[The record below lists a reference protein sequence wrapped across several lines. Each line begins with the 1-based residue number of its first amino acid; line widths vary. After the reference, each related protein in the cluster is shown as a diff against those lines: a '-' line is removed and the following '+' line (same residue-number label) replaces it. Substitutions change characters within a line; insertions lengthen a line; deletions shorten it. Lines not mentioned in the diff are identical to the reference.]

1 MSLENIPTENLQ
13 VDNKSK
19 ALAKMNGLLGQMQ
32 QLGRQDWESPAAMAL
47 IEQVMRDEITPE
59 EGVVQMQGIL
69 DSKQE
74 H

>member
-1 MSLENIPTENLQ
+1 MSYENNPNEKPP
-13 VDNKSK
+13 VDKKSE
-19 ALAKMNGLLGQMQ
+19 ALAKMNGLLGQME

-47 IEQVMRDEITPE
+47 IEQVMRDEITPD
-59 EGVVQMQGIL
+59 EGVIRMQGIL

>member
-1 MSLENIPTENLQ
+1 MSFEIKPTENLQ

>member
-1 MSLENIPTENLQ
+1 
-13 VDNKSK
+13 
-19 ALAKMNGLLGQMQ
+19 MNGLLGQME

-47 IEQVMRDEITPE
+47 IEKLMRDEITPE
-59 EGVVQMQGIL
+59 EGVAMMQGIY